1 MIIDAL
7 TPYGHVLSVKT
18 LTIQAFAAVK
28 SGTRLVS
35 MVIAK
40 AIPAEIGVAGF
51 PLAFKYRGQDP
62 TCFACRT
69 VGHTVGNCP
78 KSRKK
83 RSGGGASTPQHKGD
97 GHNTP
102 PPHGKV
108 APVTS
113 KSPAVSPGAVP
124 LAKSNPPDGAA
135 SQRDLREVL
144 NASKRASKKAPPK
157 DPPPCVPQH
166 TFAVDLPSSP
176 AGRSAAQSNRAGKG
190 CRLPGAS
197 TAEQSLPTE
206 STLQRD
212 SFDFTMEVAAT
223 PAAPAASKWA
233 VKSNCTVSQQE
244 GKALEVVIPNPP
256 GGKAVSSLVTQRRR
270 HRWQR
275 SSASTRIV
283 GSKTGHSSSSE
294 SDSSMRRPVHKRPK
308 AVEGENTTPAVQAN
322 APEDGPWAPSSSPLN
337 VQDLDECLD
346 GASVVDPVADVE
358 GMADVKEGSASVP
371 SVQESEE
378 DGDRASPDVPS
389 LGFPASSSEVGST
402 QELLVAQV
410 ALPSDSSSDGESP
423 GTEISCDEAPAS
435 RVSELLIEELPFL
448 YMEF

>member
-1 MIIDAL
+1 MSPGFSWL
-7 TPYGHVLSVKT
+7 LS
-18 LTIQAFAAVK
+18 
-28 SGTRLVS
+28 
-35 MVIAK
+35 
-40 AIPAEIGVAGF
+40 IG
-51 PLAFKYRGQDP
+51 GQDP

-83 RSGGGASTPQHKGD
+83 RSGGGASAPQRKGD

-102 PPHGKV
+102 PPPQGKV

-144 NASKRASKKAPPK
+144 NASKGASKKVPPK
-157 DPPPCVPQH
+157 DPPPFVPQH

-176 AGRSAAQSNRAGKG
+176 AGRSAARSNRAGKG

-206 STLQRD
+206 SPLQRD

-223 PAAPAASKWA
+223 LAPPAALKWA
-233 VKSNCTVSQQE
+233 AQSNRTVSWQE

-256 GGKAVSSLVTQRRR
+256 AGKAVSSLVTRRRR

-275 SSASTRIV
+275 SAASTRIV

-294 SDSSMRRPVHKRPK
+294 CDSSMRRPVHQRPK
-308 AVEGENTTPAVQAN
+308 AIEGENTTPAVQAN
-322 APEDGPWAPSSSPLN
+322 GPKDGPWAPSSSPLK
-337 VQDLDECLD
+337 VQDVDESLD

-358 GMADVKEGSASVP
+358 SMADVKEGNASVP
-371 SVQESEE
+371 SVPESEAH
-378 DGDRASPDVPS
+378 GDSASQNVPS
-389 LGFPASSSEVGST
+389 LGSPASSLEGGST
-402 QELLVAQV
+402 LELLAAQV
-410 ALPSDSSSDGESP
+410 TLPPDSSSDEESP
-423 GTEISCDEAPAS
+423 GTEISCDEALPS
-435 RVSELLIEELPFL
+435 GVSELLIEELPFL